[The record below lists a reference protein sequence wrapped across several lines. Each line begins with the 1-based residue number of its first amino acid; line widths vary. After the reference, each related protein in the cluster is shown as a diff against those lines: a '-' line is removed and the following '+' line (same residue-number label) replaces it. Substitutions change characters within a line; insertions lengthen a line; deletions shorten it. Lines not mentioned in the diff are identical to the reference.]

1 VSKERWT
8 SDAPRFE
15 GDTVRFGNLGF
26 APRPVQK
33 PHPPIWI
40 GGASPAAFR
49 RVVTL
54 GDGWHASPRSIA
66 QFREGLT
73 QLRAAAA
80 KHGRAWETL
89 EISLRFGLS
98 DELVAQGRQAVID
111 QLAEYRRLGLR
122 HTLVE
127 FRRPDP
133 GRVMGLLGLVLG

>member
-1 VSKERWT
+1 
-8 SDAPRFE
+8 
-15 GDTVRFGNLGF
+15 
-26 APRPVQK
+26 
-33 PHPPIWI
+33 
-40 GGASPAAFR
+40 
-49 RVVTL
+49 
-54 GDGWHASPRSIA
+54 WHASPRSVA

-111 QLAEYRRLGLR
+111 QLAEDRRLGVR

-127 FRRPDP
+127 VRRPHL
-133 GRVMGLLGLVLG
+133 GGVIELLGLVLETIRPAVDAA